1 MKTISSFLPLLLIA
15 LSISFQAYGQNEGR
29 FQQEATLI
37 YDAEKTET
45 VWIGDAN
52 EATILYY
59 VREQAVNPE
68 RMPINKLQSIWL
80 IEPKAYAEAI
90 DLYQG
95 RDFEAAREKF
105 AEVRETYKPLI
116 TLPDNHSSLA
126 AFYEMEC
133 LRKLGKYEEITKK
146 LDKFL
151 PDDRKSLTRPHQLRQ
166 IELYTM
172 WEAVHLKEWPRLER
186 IARERV
192 AQKAPKHQRV
202 QAAYALG
209 LALDNQQRPLEAL
222 DAYHTAI
229 TANTGASKN
238 IASKAALKALA
249 IYLNDKLVKD
259 AIEEGGE
266 TEDNRGTARVARLK
280 EAAAT
285 AALYQISFP
294 QQAPLPAQFET
305 FLKYLPKQDS

>member
-1 MKTISSFLPLLLIA
+1 MKIISSFLPLLLIV
-15 LSISFQAYGQNEGR
+15 LSISLEVQAQER
-29 FQQEATLI
+29 FQQKAYLI
-37 YDAEKTET
+37 YDARKVET
-45 VWIGDAN
+45 VWISDAN
-52 EATILYY
+52 KTTVLYY
-59 VREQAVNPE
+59 VREQAVNSE
-68 RMPINKLQSIWL
+68 KMPISKVQSIWL
-80 IEPKAYAEAI
+80 ITPKSYAEAI
-90 DLYQG
+90 ELYQG
-95 RDFEAAREKF
+95 LDFEAAREKF

-209 LALDNQQRPLEAL
+209 LALDNQQRPLDAL

-238 IASKAALKALA
+238 LASKAALKALA
-249 IYLNDKLVKD
+249 IYQDDKLVQD

-266 TEDNRGTARVARLK
+266 TEDNQGTARVARLK

-285 AALYQISFP
+285 AAIYQVSFP
-294 QQAPLPAQFET
+294 QQDPLPAQFKT
-305 FLKYLPKQDS
+305 FLKYLPKEDS